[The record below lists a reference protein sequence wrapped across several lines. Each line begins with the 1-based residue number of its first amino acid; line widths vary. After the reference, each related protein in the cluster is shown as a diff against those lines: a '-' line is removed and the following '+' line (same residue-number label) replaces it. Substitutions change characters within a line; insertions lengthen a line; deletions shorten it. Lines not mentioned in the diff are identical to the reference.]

1 MKITR
6 SSVIAA
12 LATVTVCTGLL
23 ALAGILLL
31 PAELASPEQSVHE
44 NISGVGYSDYPA
56 SRGLLF
62 TDQEGRGA
70 FIYLDFENIV
80 TQVHIFSEDA
90 EAQAEKLPYLKHY
103 TFRLPEGF
111 AAALCDRLGGI
122 EMTDDEGANSLY
134 FSTALTQFCQKDMS
148 YDKMLKISLAFFK
161 KIAKIGLSSEDFMF
175 IIELTETDLTYSVCY
190 DWIPHIRE
198 MFCNCII
205 N

>member
-12 LATVTVCTGLL
+12 LATVAVCTGLL
-23 ALAGILLL
+23 TLAGILLI
-31 PAELASPEQSVHE
+31 PARIASPEQSVHE
-44 NISGVGYSDYPA
+44 NISGVGYTEHPSG
-56 SRGLLF
+56 SGLLF
-62 TDQEGRGA
+62 TDNSGRGA

-80 TQVHIFSEDA
+80 TQVYLFPENA
-90 EAQAEKLPYLKHY
+90 ETKAESLPYLKHY
-103 TFRLPEGF
+103 TLRLPDGF

-122 EMTDDEGANSLY
+122 EMTDEAGSEALF
-134 FSTALTQFCQKDMS
+134 FSTALTEFCEKDMS
-148 YDKMLKISLAFFK
+148 DDKMLKISLAFFE
-161 KIAKIGLSSEDFMF
+161 KISKIGLSSEDFMF
-175 IIELTETDLTYSVCY
+175 IIELAETDLSYSVCY